1 LDKAAFTL
9 YLIILILSPL
19 LFGAVHTYAYTLMA
33 LGVLTGVVLLVIKNT
48 TKGHNS
54 GSYRFQVPKTSLNL
68 AFFVLLAFIILQAT
82 PLPEFLV
89 KVLSPEA
96 LIAGKKSLSA
106 SGVLASETTLRH
118 WFSLSPYYYAVR
130 GSLIRWIVYGL
141 FFIGLTQALNSR
153 KKIELAIFVILIT
166 GCFEVLYGLTQT
178 YTGSNHI
185 WWFKNIG
192 DPRAISGT
200 YINRNHFAGLMEMC
214 LILAAGYAAALAG
227 RRKRRG
233 PISAY
238 TTSLRARISRY
249 LSGEQRFNKGTLLVF
264 LGVVMG
270 IGLIFSASRGGMLSG
285 AGAMLCMGMFF
296 IFRKAHRRKGF
307 IILFLCVI
315 ISVYALH
322 IGVDYPIGR
331 FNYFDEG
338 LEARRRYTQKTMD
351 MFEDYRI
358 TGVGVGNFQYAYPRY
373 QAVEDTKGFLRYAH
387 NDWAQFLAEAGITGF
402 CLLLTGIFYYVYR
415 TIKFWRK
422 RSDPFAICVGIV
434 PLAAIT
440 ALAIHSYSD
449 FNLHIPAN
457 CLMLAAIM
465 AIGYSAL
472 HLERHHGRDTAHNRY
487 HIMPLK
493 YKGIFILLLV
503 LGLIIWTGF
512 WTIRHFMAEA
522 YFNTVTNS
530 TLNRDQNPA
539 LEEITKAIEWDKW
552 NAQYWYKLARELMR
566 IRSKDFTDFK
576 DKMPVGRV
584 DDLDDWMKQFET
596 TQLHEIGDRK
606 KPIQRFI
613 IRALEEA
620 VQLNPLKAEYHLH
633 LGWDYTFLWHNP
645 DYHEKWLPAADLS
658 MDRAAYFAGEHNPYL
673 HRMMGHY
680 WVMRSKTV
688 HPSKPDWEMAWS
700 KACWHY
706 KRSLSLESGLDLKR
720 MTNEVR
726 KHVWAYY
733 PDEEFVK
740 QAIE

>member
-1 LDKAAFTL
+1 
-9 YLIILILSPL
+9 
-19 LFGAVHTYAYTLMA
+19 MA
-33 LGVLTGVVLLVIKNT
+33 LGVLTGMVLLVIKNIQKDHK
-48 TKGHNS
+48 TKGYKVQFPRTN
-54 GSYRFQVPKTSLNL
+54 LN
-68 AFFVLLAFIILQAT
+68 FAFIILLAFLIFQII

-96 LIAGKKSLSA
+96 FVVEKKSLSA
-106 SGVLASETTLRH
+106 SGALTLESTLRH
-118 WFSLSPYYYAVR
+118 WFSLSPYYYPVR

-141 FFIGLTQALNSR
+141 LFIGLTQTLNSR
-153 KKIELAIFVILIT
+153 KRIELAIFVILIT

-178 YTGSNHI
+178 YSGSNHI

-192 DPRAISGT
+192 DPRAITGT

-214 LILAAGYAAALAG
+214 LVLAAGYAAALEG
-227 RRKRRG
+227 RRKRRD
-233 PISAY
+233 PISAHKI
-238 TTSLRARISRY
+238 SLRARISRY
-249 LSGEQRFNKGTLLVF
+249 LSGEQRFNKRTLLVF

-285 AGAMLCMGMFF
+285 AGAMLCMGLFF

-307 IILFLCVI
+307 IILFLFVI

-331 FNYFDEG
+331 FNYFDES
-338 LEARRRYTQKTMD
+338 LEARNRYTRKTID
-351 MFEDYRI
+351 MFENYRI

-373 QAVEDTKGFLRYAH
+373 QAVEDTKKFLRYAH

-402 CLLLTGIFYYVYR
+402 CLLLAGIFYYVYR
-415 TIKFWRK
+415 TIRFWRK

-440 ALAIHSYSD
+440 ALTIHSYSD

-472 HLERHHGRDTAHNRY
+472 HLERRHGRDTVHNRY

-493 YKGIFILLLV
+493 YKGFFVLLLV

-522 YFNTVTNS
+522 LCNTVTNS
-530 TLNRDQNPA
+530 TLNRDPHPV
-539 LEEITKAIEWDKW
+539 LREITNAIDRDKW
-552 NAQYWYKLARELMR
+552 NAQYWYKLACELMR
-566 IRSKDFTDFK
+566 IRNAHIGNLEADDKDQHKRQMD
-576 DKMPVGRV
+576 
-584 DDLDDWMKQFET
+584 
-596 TQLHEIGDRK
+596 
-606 KPIQRFI
+606 I

-620 VQLNPLKAEYHLH
+620 VQLNPLKAEYHMR
-633 LGWDYTFLWHNP
+633 LGWEYTFLWQDP

-658 MDRAAYFAGEHNPYL
+658 MDRAAYFAGNHNPYL

-680 WVMRSKTV
+680 WVMRSKTIP
-688 HPSKPDWEMAWS
+688 PSKPDWEMAWS

-706 KRSLSLESGLDLKR
+706 KKSLSLESGRDRKR

-726 KHVWAYY
+726 KHIWAYY
-733 PDEEFVK
+733 PDEGFVK
-740 QAIE
+740 QAVE